1 MSNLAILCRPQMA
14 PLGLYDRY
22 RAAVDLLDR
31 AAVVLE
37 EHPPDVSW
45 LRDFYLLTGDH
56 MILTD
61 EGWQSGDGKNSVIEQ
76 FGNDA
81 IYDEVNALPPTYQE
95 VLAQGHKT
103 IIVDFGSLEHRQ
115 ELIPGLVA

>member
-1 MSNLAILCRPQMA
+1 MSNLAVLCRPQMA
-14 PLGLYDRY
+14 PLGVYDKY
-22 RAAVDLLDR
+22 RAAMDLLDR

-37 EHPPDVSW
+37 ERPQDTNW

-61 EGWQSGDGKNSVIEQ
+61 EGWESGEAKDNVIEQ

-81 IYDEVNALPPTYQE
+81 IYDEVNAPPLSYLA
-95 VLAQGHKT
+95 VLAKGRKVFDLTNVEHE
-103 IIVDFGSLEHRQ
+103 IVS
-115 ELIPGLVA
+115 GLGGNQ